1 MVFHVLCF
9 ETHDS
14 TLVFWVMGNRFAQYQ
29 SEVMHVKCNAS
40 LLSPISWCIM
50 SLSGNRQDMK
60 VGVLALQ
67 GTFIEHIGMLQQLGV
82 ETPPIRLPHELDTL
96 DGLIIPGGE
105 STTMLRLM
113 ESFELIQPIREM
125 ARDGLPIWGTC
136 AGMVLLAKSI
146 SNYEMETLG
155 LMDMEISRN
164 AFGSQI
170 DSFEVDLEIPFVGE
184 EPFHAIFIRAPIVKK
199 AKPSVKILSRL
210 PDSTIVAAR
219 QDRLLAC
226 AFHPE
231 FTDDLRFHSYFLSM
245 VSQKLSHNPESKV
258 LQGSQLGS

>member
-1 MVFHVLCF
+1 M
-9 ETHDS
+9 
-14 TLVFWVMGNRFAQYQ
+14 R
-29 SEVMHVKCNAS
+29 
-40 LLSPISWCIM
+40 
-50 SLSGNRQDMK
+50 

-67 GTFIEHIGMLQQLGV
+67 GTFVEHINSLRQLGV
-82 ETPPIRLPHELDTL
+82 EAPPIRLPHELDTL

-113 ESFELIQPIREM
+113 ESFELLQPIMEM

-136 AGMVLLAKSI
+136 AGMILLAKSV

-155 LMDMEISRN
+155 LMDVKIRRN

-170 DSFEVDLEIPFVGE
+170 DSFEADLDVPLVGE
-184 EPFHAIFIRAPIVKK
+184 EPFHAIFIRAPVIEE
-199 AKPSVKILSRL
+199 AKPSVKIMSRL
-210 PDSTIVAAR
+210 PDGTIVAIR

-231 FTDDLRFHSYFLSM
+231 FTDDLRFHNYFLNM
-245 VSQKLSHNPESKV
+245 VSPKLSHNHGDGI
-258 LQGSQLGS
+258 LRGSQLGS